1 MKYFNTYPFDALLE
15 IQDGIMAL
23 ESLTSE
29 KFPSINN
36 EFCNV
41 TLNNIYENGMDVKEA
56 LEESQETLKN
66 EFGE

>member
-1 MKYFNTYPFDALLE
+1 MY
-15 IQDGIMAL
+15 
-23 ESLTSE
+23 
-29 KFPSINN
+29 N